1 MVSSE
6 SQYDTPS
13 YKPLVLI
20 IDDDTAI
27 RLLLRTL
34 LERDGYDVA
43 EAEDGVQGVS
53 SFQALRPDLVL
64 LDAMMPLMDGF
75 ATCAHLREL
84 PGCEFIPILMLTSL
98 TDDEAVDLAFEAGAT
113 DYIIKPIHKG
123 VLRQRVRH
131 LLRSKQVEDKLRQR
145 ERLYRAIVED
155 QTELICRSLPD
166 TTITFVNETFCR
178 YFGKRSDEL
187 LGQSFA
193 IVHPEGATEV
203 AKMQLASLSREKPV
217 GTFENMVITSSGEV
231 RWQQWTNRLIFDEQ
245 DNLLEIQSVG
255 RDITDL
261 KFTTAALRQ
270 KTAELQAV
278 FESLPDLLFVY
289 DSEGTYLDFHAG
301 SVADLYRPPVELI
314 GRRMAEILPAEVAAL
329 LHRVITK
336 VYQTGQPLT
345 VEYTL
350 PLLQGEQIFEG
361 RFQPFIDDQIIAIVR
376 NITERKQIESRMLS
390 SQKLADLGTLAA
402 GVAHEINSPLQVI
415 TGVSQSLL
423 DRLQQGQLESGYL
436 QRKLESIERNG
447 WRCAEI
453 VRSLRTYAHVS
464 SSQAEP
470 HNLNVLVKDTLL
482 LIEHQL
488 KSWSDIVIVTDL
500 APDLPFLLCDRN
512 QITQILINLLT
523 NARDAITELGEIVI
537 RTGYKPET
545 DQLVLQVSDTGC
557 GIPPA
562 IVSKIFDPFFTT
574 KAIGQGTGL
583 GLSIVAGIM
592 HTYGGEIKVDSVP
605 NYGTTIT
612 LYFPK
617 NTPTTVSLTSPE
629 IIGRFDDS
637 VCPIFNLNEEINC
650 LSELRS

>member
-6 SQYDTPS
+6 SQYDTS
-13 YKPLVLI
+13 ICKPLVLI

-84 PGCEFIPILMLTSL
+84 PGCEFLPILMLTSL

-113 DYIIKPIHKG
+113 DYIIKPVHKG

-178 YFGKRSDEL
+178 YFGKPGDEL
-187 LGQSFA
+187 LGQSFT

-203 AKMQLASLSREKPV
+203 AKMQLASLNREKPV

-245 DNLLEIQSVG
+245 ENLLEIQSVG

-261 KFTTAALRQ
+261 KFTTASLRQ

-301 SVADLYRPPVELI
+301 SLADLYLPPVELI
-314 GRRMAEILPAEVAAL
+314 GRRMAEVLPAEVAAL

-376 NITERKQIESRMLS
+376 NITERKQLENRMLS
-390 SQKLADLGTLAA
+390 TQKLADLGTLAA

-436 QRKLESIERNG
+436 RRKLESIERNG

-470 HNLNVLVKDTLL
+470 HDLNVLVKDTLL

-488 KSWSDIVIVTDL
+488 KSWSDIVVVTDL
-500 APDLPFLLCDRN
+500 TPNLPFLFCDRN

-537 RTGYKPET
+537 RTSYKPET

-562 IVSKIFDPFFTT
+562 VVSKIFDPFFTT
-574 KAIGQGTGL
+574 KSIGQGTGL

-612 LYFPK
+612 LFFQK
-617 NTPTTVSLTSPE
+617 DALTGVLLTSPE
-629 IIGRFDDS
+629 ISGRFNDS
-637 VCPIFNLNEEINC
+637 ACPIFNLNEEINC